1 MCGPSP
7 PSRVETTDAAS
18 RIVRAVALAVMLIV
32 ALATASPAALAQNGV
47 GPGPTASPSPVPNPT
62 QINSDVSSA
71 GQVLDLG
78 SYFLERLGNQS
89 TNGLNHGLQ
98 SNPGGGGGSEATEA
112 PRYRSW
118 GEVYGLAVTTDPQGV
133 FVGDKRRILGGVL
146 GVGARVAPGVNL
158 GFSVDQSHTQVDIPL
173 ALQSATIDLTQLGF
187 TAAVDKGAWTWAL
200 ALVHGFGNTGSR
212 RDTGLGIAA
221 ASYGTRLDGALSELS
236 YVFDLQQSRIVPKVD
251 LEYVR
256 ATTGT
261 LEEMGGLN
269 PVTASGATLERAR
282 VMVGAEIGHYWIF
295 DQKVLDLLVYGKAVD
310 NFSQN
315 FSSVVVSLGPRAIT
329 VQGILESQYGADA
342 GASASLALTNVV
354 RLYLNYDGKFRSQLQ
369 SHQGTLG
376 LEVKW

>member
-1 MCGPSP
+1 
-7 PSRVETTDAAS
+7 
-18 RIVRAVALAVMLIV
+18 VRAVALAVMLIV

-89 TNGLNHGLQ
+89 TNGLNRGLQ

-200 ALVHGFGNTGSR
+200 ALVHGFGNTGSS